1 MEASRGS
8 AKLGEYLRRLRKG
21 YGFSLRRVEER
32 AREEGGEI
40 DNSQL
45 SRYEKG
51 RCYPSFDKLRIL
63 AIIFN
68 VPIQSFS
75 DVIDLEQY
83 DSLKPGSGDFVSLR
97 EEGNALIRA
106 GNFGR
111 AYVVFERC
119 LEVLETGGP
128 ARYGEEFGEMR
139 ARCRYNMARSLL
151 RLGKINL
158 SENELRRM
166 LRRCNGI
173 SERTKMMALI
183 LLSNVHKEQG
193 DRFLAI
199 VDAEKCLAMAR
210 ENGDR
215 ESRCTE
221 HHAIG
226 SECYDEGDYGQAV
239 ASLREAL
246 EGYREIDRVEKAITL
261 LADIGICDVAMGKPN
276 KGFRQIRESIRL
288 ARKENMRRALCYGL
302 AKEGY
307 GQILLEDHIAAKAV
321 FQKAEIVASGGGN
334 RYVDIL
340 FLCAYYQ
347 WLISRKIGNP
357 VQEKISFGRLKHLRS
372 SLERKFLEVQ
382 WFDRFI
388 QGDKG
393 TDIS

>member
-1 MEASRGS
+1 MEPTRGS

-63 AIIFN
+63 ATIFN

-75 DVIDLEQY
+75 DVIDLEKY
-83 DSLKPGSGDFVSLR
+83 EALKPGSADFASLR
-97 EEGNALIRA
+97 EEGKEEMHL
-106 GNFGR
+106 GHYGR

-119 LEVLETGGP
+119 LEILEAGG
-128 ARYGEEFGEMR
+128 ADRFGAEFGDMR
-139 ARCRYNMARSLL
+139 ARCHYNMARALL

-158 SENELRRM
+158 SECEVRRM
-166 LRRCNGI
+166 LRRSGGVNP
-173 SERTKMMALI
+173 RTKMMALI
-183 LLSNVHKEQG
+183 LLSNVHREQG

-199 VDAEKCLAMAR
+199 VDAEKCLAMAN
-210 ENGDR
+210 EGEDR
-215 ESRCTE
+215 EIACTS

-226 SECYDEGDYGQAV
+226 SAWYEEGDYEQA
-239 ASLREAL
+239 AESLRQAL
-246 EGYREIDRVEKAITL
+246 EGYRELGQREKTVTL
-261 LADIGICDVAMGKPN
+261 LADIGLCDVALGKP
-276 KGFRQIRESIRL
+276 KRGMREIQEAIRHARRDNLRRGL
-288 ARKENMRRALCYGL
+288 AYGL
-302 AKEGY
+302 AKEGLAHY
-307 GQILLEDHIAAKAV
+307 MLEDIPAARAQ
-321 FQKAEIVASGGGN
+321 FQKAEIAAG
-334 RYVDIL
+334 RDEKYVDIL

-347 WLISRKIGNP
+347 WMVARNNGNG

-382 WFDRFI
+382 WFDDFI
-388 QGDKG
+388 QGGKEANL
-393 TDIS
+393 S